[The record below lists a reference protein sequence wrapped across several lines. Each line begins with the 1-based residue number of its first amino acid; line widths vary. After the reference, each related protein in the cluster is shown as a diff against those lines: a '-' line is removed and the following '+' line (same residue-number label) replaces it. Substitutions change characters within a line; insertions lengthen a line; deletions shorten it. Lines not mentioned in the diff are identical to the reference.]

1 MGRGRN
7 PVDGDGKVAGG
18 KGTLTTGFPMSKMG
32 IVGSLS
38 WTVGEDL
45 GEGAWDGVLMHN
57 DGGIAGPGKWRIR
70 VPPPK

>member
-1 MGRGRN
+1 
-7 PVDGDGKVAGG
+7 
-18 KGTLTTGFPMSKMG
+18 MSKMG

-45 GEGAWDGVLMHN
+45 EEGAWDGVLMHN